1 MADDASFSPTAQTAS
16 PKTTTVSRRGLL
28 KTGAVAGGGF
38 FVAWGLNANGAL
50 AAGASPMELNAYI
63 RIMPDGAITILGKN
77 PEIGQGI
84 KTALPMIIAE
94 ELEADW
100 SKVRIETAPADQ
112 AKYGQQWA
120 GGSLATPQNYDP
132 LRRVGAAAK
141 QMMVEAAAL
150 TWKVP
155 ASECQAA
162 MSAVT
167 HKPSGKKLSY
177 GQLAEKAAS
186 IPAPDLKTVALKD
199 PKSFRIIGKSVR
211 GIDSPKIVKGEPI
224 FGIDVTRPGM
234 LYATFTQCPVPGGK
248 VKSAQLDD
256 IQKMPGVKKA
266 FVVEGGANPRFI
278 QNGLASGVA
287 IVADS
292 WWRAKKAKE
301 ALKVEWDEGP
311 YADQS
316 SAKFQQQAD
325 AASKTTGQVIRK
337 DGDADTALGSAAKVL
352 EAAYSYPF
360 LTHAHLE
367 PQNCTAEFKDGK
379 LEIWAP
385 TQFPEQGRGML
396 AAAFGLKPQDITIH
410 MVRAGGGFGRRLMN
424 DWMVQAAYI
433 AKETGKP
440 VKLLWMRED
449 DFAHDYYRPGGFHY
463 FKAGLDKD
471 GKLAAWKNHFVTYGD
486 KAPQFAADLSEY
498 ELPAR
503 LIPHITLEQTVL
515 PLGVSTGPMRAPG
528 SNALAFAHQSFIDE
542 LAHAAGKDPL
552 QFQLELLGEPRLVKS
567 PKPDQLGRDTFD
579 TARMR
584 GVLEMVAE
592 RSGWGKTQLPP
603 RTGMGIACYYS
614 HSGYF
619 AEVVRAS
626 VSEAGQVKVEK
637 VWVVGDVGNQI
648 VNPTGAMNQVQGACI
663 DGVGQALGLKIT
675 LDKGRVVQTNFHE
688 YPLIR
693 MPAAP
698 EVDVTFRLS
707 DHPPTGLGEPALPPV
722 IPALCNAIFAATG
735 KRVRS
740 LPIESGLLKA

>member
-1 MADDASFSPTAQTAS
+1 MADDASFTSM

-38 FVAWGLNANGAL
+38 FIAWGLNANGAL
-50 AAGASPMELNAYI
+50 AANASPMELNAYV
-63 RIMPDGAITILGKN
+63 RIAADGAITILGKN

-84 KTALPMIIAE
+84 KTSLPMIIAE
-94 ELEADW
+94 ELDADW

-132 LRRVGAAAK
+132 LRRVGAAAR

-155 ASECQAA
+155 AGECVAA
-162 MSAVT
+162 TSTVT
-167 HKPSGKKLSY
+167 HKPSGRKLTY

-186 IPAPDLKTVALKD
+186 IPAPDLKTVVLKD
-199 PKSFRIIGKSVR
+199 PKTFTIIGKSVR
-211 GIDSPKIVKGEPI
+211 GFDSPKIVKGEAM

-234 LYATFTQCPVPGGK
+234 LYAAFAQCPVAGGK
-248 VKSAQLDD
+248 VKSAKLDD
-256 IQKMPGVKKA
+256 VQKMPGVKKA

-292 WWRAKKAKE
+292 WWRAKKAKD
-301 ALKVEWDEGP
+301 ALQVEWDEGP

-316 SAKFQQQAD
+316 SAKFQAQAD
-325 AASKTTGQVIRK
+325 AASKTAGQVIRK
-337 DGDADTALGSAAKVL
+337 DGDADAALGSAAKVL

-360 LTHAHLE
+360 LSHAQLE
-367 PQNCTAEFKDGK
+367 PENCTAEFKDGK

-440 VKLLWMRED
+440 VKLLWTRED
-449 DFAHDYYRPGGFHY
+449 DIAHDYYRPGGFHY

-471 GKLAAWKNHFVTYGD
+471 GKIAAWKNHFVTYGD
-486 KAPQFAADLSEY
+486 KGMPQFAADLSEY

-503 LIPHITLEQTVL
+503 LVPHITLEQTVL
-515 PLGVSTGPMRAPG
+515 PLGISTGPMRAPG
-528 SNALAFAHQSFIDE
+528 SNAMAFAHQSFIDE

-552 QFQLELLGEPRLVKS
+552 QFQLELLGEPRQVRS
-567 PKPDQLGRDTFD
+567 PKPDALGRDVFD

-584 GVLEMVAE
+584 GVLELVAE

-603 RTGMGIACYYS
+603 RTGMGIACYFS

-626 VSEAGQVKVEK
+626 VSQAGQVKVEK
-637 VWVVGDVGNQI
+637 VWVVGDIGSQI
-648 VNPTGAMNQVQGACI
+648 INPTGALNQGQGAAI

-675 LDKGRVVQTNFHE
+675 LDKGRVEQSNFHD

-693 MPAAP
+693 MSAAP
-698 EVDVTFRLS
+698 DVDVAFRMS
-707 DHPPTGLGEPALPPV
+707 ANPPTGMGEPALPPV
-722 IPALCNAIFAATG
+722 IPALCNAVFAATG

-740 LPIESGLLKA
+740 LPIDAGLLKA

>member
-1 MADDASFSPTAQTAS
+1 MADDASFKTL
-16 PKTTTVSRRGLL
+16 KTTTVSRRGLL

-38 FVAWGLNANGAL
+38 FISWGLNANGAVAKEL
-50 AAGASPMELNAYI
+50 GPMELNAYV
-63 RIMPDGAITILGKN
+63 RIGADGAITILGKN

-84 KTALPMIIAE
+84 KTTLPMIIAE
-94 ELEADW
+94 ELDADW
-100 SKVRIETAPADQ
+100 SKVSIETAPADA

-120 GGSLATPQNYDP
+120 GGSMATPQNYDP
-132 LRRVGAAAK
+132 LRRVGAAGR

-150 TWKVP
+150 TWKVAP
-155 ASECQAA
+155 GECVAEAST
-162 MSAVT
+162 VT
-167 HKPSGKKLSY
+167 HKPTGRKLTY

-186 IPAPDLKTVALKD
+186 IPAPDLKGVSLKD
-199 PKSFRIIGKSVR
+199 PKTFKIIGKSVR
-211 GIDSPKIVKGEPI
+211 GYDSPKIVKGQAM
-224 FGIDVTRPGM
+224 FGIDVVRPGM

-248 VKSAQLDD
+248 VKSVKLDA
-256 IQKMPGVKKA
+256 IQAMPGVKKA

-287 IVADS
+287 VVADS
-292 WWRAKKAKE
+292 WWRAKKAKD
-301 ALKVEWDEGP
+301 ALQVEWDEGP

-316 SAKFQQQAD
+316 SAKFQAQAD
-325 AASKTTGQVIRK
+325 AASKTSGDVVRK
-337 DGDADTALGSAAKVL
+337 DGDADAALGSAAKVL

-360 LTHAHLE
+360 LSHAQLE

-396 AAAFGLKPQDITIH
+396 AQAFGLKPQDITIH
-410 MVRAGGGFGRRLMN
+410 MIRAGGGFGRRLMN

-433 AKETGKP
+433 AKETGQP
-440 VKLLWMRED
+440 VKLLWTRED
-449 DFAHDYYRPGGFHY
+449 DIAHDYYRPGGFHY

-471 GKLAAWKNHFVTYGD
+471 GKLSAWKNHFVTYGD
-486 KAPQFAADLSEY
+486 KGMPQFAADLSEY

-503 LIPHITLEQTVL
+503 LIPNITLEQSVL
-515 PLGVSTGPMRAPG
+515 ELGLSTGPMRAPG
-528 SNALAFAHQSFIDE
+528 SNAMAFAHQSFIDE

-552 QFQLELLGEPRLVKS
+552 QFQLELLGEPRLVRS
-567 PKPDQLGRDTFD
+567 PKPDQLGRDVFD

-584 GVLEMVAE
+584 GVLELVAE

-603 RTGMGIACYYS
+603 RTGMGIACYFS
-614 HSGYF
+614 HNGYF
-619 AEVVRAS
+619 AEVVRAH
-626 VSEAGQVKVEK
+626 VSEAGEVKVEK
-637 VWVVGDVGNQI
+637 VWIAGDIGNQI
-648 VNPTGAMNQVQGACI
+648 INPTGAMNQAQGAAI

-675 LDKGRVVQTNFHE
+675 VDKGRVEQTNFHE

-698 EVDVTFRLS
+698 DVDVAFRVS
-707 DHPPTGLGEPALPPV
+707 SNPPTGMGEPALPPV
-722 IPALCNAIFAATG
+722 IPALCNAVFAATG

-740 LPIESGLLKA
+740 LPIDARQLKA

>member
-1 MADDASFSPTAQTAS
+1 MADDASFPAAL
-16 PKTTTVSRRGLL
+16 KTTTVSRRGLL
-28 KTGAVAGGGF
+28 KTGAVGGGGF
-38 FVAWGLNANGAL
+38 FVAFGLNANGAL

-63 RIMPDGAITILGKN
+63 RIMPDGDITILGKN

-84 KTALPMIIAE
+84 KTSLPMIIAE
-94 ELEADW
+94 ELDADW
-100 SKVRIETAPADQ
+100 SKVRIETAPTNQ

-132 LRRVGAAAK
+132 LRRVGAAAR

-155 ASECQAA
+155 AGECVAS
-162 MSAVT
+162 MSAVS
-167 HKPSGKKLSY
+167 HKGKKLTY

-186 IPAPDLKTVALKD
+186 IPAPDLKTVTLKD
-199 PKSFRIIGKSVR
+199 PKTFKIIGKSVR
-211 GIDSPKIVKGEPI
+211 GIDSPKVIRGAPI

-234 LYATFTQCPVPGGK
+234 VYATFTQCPVPGGK
-248 VKSAQLDD
+248 VKSVKFDD
-256 IQKMPGVKKA
+256 ILKMPGVQKA

-287 IVADS
+287 VVADS
-292 WWRAKKAKE
+292 WWRAKKARD
-301 ALKVEWDEGP
+301 ALQIEWDEGP

-316 SAKFQQQAD
+316 SAKFQAQAD
-325 AASKTTGQVIRK
+325 AASKTAGEQVRK
-337 DGDADTALGSAAKVL
+337 DGDADAALGSAAKVL

-360 LTHAHLE
+360 LTHAQLE

-396 AAAFGLKPQDITIH
+396 AAALGLKPTDITIH
-410 MVRAGGGFGRRLMN
+410 MTRAGGGFGRRLMN

-440 VKLLWMRED
+440 VKLLWARED
-449 DFAHDYYRPGGFHY
+449 DIAHDYYRPGGFHY

-471 GKLAAWKNHFVTYGD
+471 GKLVAWKNHFVTYGD
-486 KAPQFAADLSEY
+486 KGKPQFAADLSEY

-503 LIPHITLEQTVL
+503 LIPNITLEQTVM

-552 QFQLELLGEPRLVKS
+552 QFQLDLLGEPRLVKS
-567 PKPDQLGRDTFD
+567 PKPDSLGRDVFD

-584 GVLEMVAE
+584 GVLQLAAEM
-592 RSGWGKTQLPP
+592 SGWGKTQLPA

-626 VSEAGQVKVEK
+626 VSEAGQVKAEK
-637 VWVVGDVGNQI
+637 VWVAGDVGNQI
-648 VNPTGAMNQVQGACI
+648 INPTGAMNQVQGACI

-675 LDKGRVVQTNFHE
+675 LDKGRVEQTNFHQ

-698 EVDVTFRLS
+698 EVEVVFRKT

-722 IPALCNAIFAATG
+722 IPALCNAVFAATG

-740 LPIESGLLKA
+740 MPIDATLLKA

>member
-1 MADDASFSPTAQTAS
+1 MPKAS
-16 PKTTTVSRRGLL
+16 TVSRRGLL

-63 RIMPDGAITILGKN
+63 RIMPDGDITILGKN

-100 SKVRIETAPADQ
+100 SKVRIETAPTDQ

-155 ASECQAA
+155 ASECMAS

-167 HKPSGKKLSY
+167 HKSKKLTY

-186 IPAPDLKTVALKD
+186 IPAPDLKTVTLKD
-199 PKSFRIIGKSVR
+199 PKTFKIIGKSVR
-211 GIDSPKIVKGEPI
+211 GVDSPRIVKGEPI

-248 VKSAQLDD
+248 VKSVELDD
-256 IQKMPGVKKA
+256 IRKMPGVHKA

-287 IVADS
+287 VVADS

-301 ALKVEWDEGP
+301 ALRVEWDEGP

-316 SAKFQQQAD
+316 SARFQQLAD
-325 AASKTTGQVIRK
+325 QASKTSGQVIRK
-337 DGDADTALGSAAKVL
+337 DGDADAALGSAAKVL

-379 LEIWAP
+379 LEVWAP

-396 AAAFGLKPQDITIH
+396 AAAFKLKPQDITVH

-424 DWMVQAAYI
+424 EWMVQAAYI

-471 GKLAAWKNHFVTYGD
+471 GKLAVWKNHFVTYGD

-552 QFQLELLGEPRLVKS
+552 QFQLELLGEPRLITS
-567 PKPDQLGRDTFD
+567 PKPDQLGRNVFD
-579 TARMR
+579 TGRMR
-584 GVLEMVAE
+584 GVLELVAE
-592 RSGWGKTQLPP
+592 RSGWGKAPLPP

-637 VWVVGDVGNQI
+637 VWVAGDVGSQI

-663 DGVGQALGLKIT
+663 DGVGQALGLKVT

-698 EVDVTFRLS
+698 EVEVTFRVS

-722 IPALCNAIFAATG
+722 IPALCNAVFAATG

-740 LPIESGLLKA
+740 LPIEASLLKA